1 MSSARSGLGRG
12 VIRAASG
19 IYITQC
25 HRTMATGRDTDRK
38 SDGQERFLRA
48 LAGIRIHFIRAVL
61 FGALFARPEKL
72 DEGWNEEGEGR

>member
-1 MSSARSGLGRG
+1 
-12 VIRAASG
+12 
-19 IYITQC
+19 
-25 HRTMATGRDTDRK
+25 MATGRDTDRK

-61 FGALFARPEKL
+61 FGALFSRPEKL